1 MEFKNLI
8 EVLEKQE
15 SNLRKLKTIGSQ
27 KKDILVENNYEKLNE
42 IIAKE
47 EQVLLAVQI
56 AEESRLNHMQE
67 LFGTYGIKNERYKL
81 NILVDNLKGKV
92 DNSILNAVAGYE
104 KRIKNLIEEFT
115 KINHL
120 NMVLIQQSRTLV
132 NETIQAV
139 INSSKKVILDRK
151 G

>member
-1 MEFKNLI
+1 M
-8 EVLEKQE
+8 
-15 SNLRKLKTIGSQ
+15 
-27 KKDILVENNYEKLNE
+27 
-42 IIAKE
+42 
-47 EQVLLAVQI
+47 LLAVQI

-67 LFGTYGIKNERYKL
+67 LFGTYRIKNERYKL

-139 INSSKKVILDRK
+139 INSSKQVILDRK